1 MLLGLAYDH
10 DYPPVVHLFDEAVA
24 GWAIIA
30 TFLALLALH

>member
-1 MLLGLAYDH
+1 MLLGLAYDQ
-10 DYPPVVHLFDEAVA
+10 DYPPVVHLFGEAVA

>member
-1 MLLGLAYDH
+1 MLLGLAYNQDN
-10 DYPPVVHLFDEAVA
+10 PPVVYLFGEAVA